1 MIENDE
7 NNLYFCNYDCYD
19 KSSEWLSKFTKIFTN
34 DIKEFEDFNSCMK
47 YLISN
52 NYFVSMNIDDNL
64 IKLINEKFNL
74 NIEDTDNLNIDQVE
88 EYICESLKS
97 TNKGLVN
104 IYSAGDFYRY
114 SVVSTDT
121 IKKLKELFK
130 PLFENYMK

>member
-1 MIENDE
+1 
-7 NNLYFCNYDCYD
+7 
-19 KSSEWLSKFTKIFTN
+19 
-34 DIKEFEDFNSCMK
+34 
-47 YLISN
+47 
-52 NYFVSMNIDDNL
+52 MNIDDNL